1 MRFRFLSV
9 IFVLTILL
17 SLPRFAHHTPDS
29 KHYINLAKYFRGDL
43 DRHSLRTP
51 FAYRVLVPFLAAH
64 GPSDDLDFNFAA
76 INVGCTVAAYLIF
89 VAYLKKLVTSSTE
102 LNVGATLLVV
112 SFPSLNYSS
121 GILTDP
127 AAFLVCVAAAYLLSQ
142 ERYALFAAV
151 VSLGVLARESVL
163 SMVLVAVLYLL
174 MNSRRQRA
182 ALLTKL
188 PLVIVPPAVVLIA
201 VRLCFSDMP
210 HYLWVP
216 SLQVM
221 LSNLK
226 RPVLFTLCP
235 TLVLF
240 LIGVWTKRFGFVER
254 LSFRQKNLL
263 LSLTIGGA
271 LTVIYSVVAAFMSGR
286 FLWPLYTVLVPVA
299 VLASNKTII
308 FTKLLG
314 PLSDRIFDPTLRN
327 KSRNCRQTENL

>member
-210 HYLWVP
+210 HYLWIP

-226 RPVLFTLCP
+226 RPVSWLTVLFTLCP
-235 TLVLF
+235 TLILL
-240 LIGVWTKRFGFVER
+240 LIGAWTKRFGFVER

-286 FLWPLYTVLVPVA
+286 FLWPLYTVFIPVA
-299 VLASNKTII
+299 VLAGNKTVI

-314 PLSDRIFDPTLRN
+314 PLSDRIFEPALRN
-327 KSRNCRQTENL
+327 KPSG

>member
-1 MRFRFLSV
+1 MRFRLLSV
-9 IFVLTILL
+9 VVVLTILL

-76 INVGCTVAAYLIF
+76 INVGCTVAAYLLF
-89 VAYLKKLVTSSTE
+89 VAYLKELVTSSTE
-102 LNVGATLLVV
+102 LNVGVLLLVV
-112 SFPSLNYSS
+112 SFPSVNYSS

-142 ERYALFAAV
+142 ERYGLFAAAL
-151 VSLGVLARESVL
+151 SLGVLARESVL
-163 SMVLVAVLYLL
+163 SMVLVAVIYIL

-188 PLVIVPPAVVLIA
+188 PLVIVPPAVVFIA
-201 VRLCFSDMP
+201 VRLCFSDL
-210 HYLWVP
+210 HHHLWVP
-216 SLQVM
+216 SFGVM
-221 LSNLK
+221 LANFK
-226 RPVLFTLCP
+226 RAISWLTVLLTLCP

-240 LIGVWTKRFGFVER
+240 LIGIWPKKFGFVER
-254 LSFRQKNLL
+254 LLFRQKTLL
-263 LSLTIGGA
+263 LSLTIGGTLA
-271 LTVIYSVVAAFMSGR
+271 VIYGFVAAFMSGR
-286 FLWPLYTVLVPVA
+286 FLWPLYTVFIPVA
-299 VLASNKTII
+299 VLAGNKTII

-314 PLSDRIFDPTLRN
+314 PLSDRIFKPALRN
-327 KSRNCRQTENL
+327 KPSG

>member
-210 HYLWVP
+210 HYLWIP

-226 RPVLFTLCP
+226 RPVSWLTVLFTLCP

-327 KSRNCRQTENL
+327 